1 MLNYPIDWKRAKR
14 CVLGRK
20 VALIRGDGTGPEL
33 TDATVRVLKAVGTQ
47 VEFVDCE
54 AGFEWW
60 ESHGGPT
67 LIPDSSWTIIESADA
82 CLKGPTTTPAGP
94 NTPRSV
100 AVSIRQR
107 KNLYANIRPVKTFEG
122 TKRPLGDVELVC
134 VREATEGL
142 YSGIEHR
149 LSNDVAIAFRKITRT
164 PSEKLCRRAF
174 EEAKR
179 RGWKRSYAIT
189 KQNILKE
196 TDGLFMEAATSVH
209 KDYPEISLE
218 EYFIDNFAQQL
229 VKNPQRFNQSVVFG
243 TNLFMDIISEEVS
256 ALVAS
261 IGCIYSANF
270 GDDYAMFEPA
280 HGSAPR
286 YKGKDKVNPTAT
298 ILAGAWMLEY
308 LGEKEKADAVF
319 KATWEVISEG
329 RKVTYDLGGTA
340 RLSEMSDAIVERA
353 RKLL

>member
-1 MLNYPIDWKRAKR
+1 
-14 CVLGRK
+14 
-20 VALIRGDGTGPEL
+20 LIKGDGTGPEL
-33 TDATVRVLKAVGTQ
+33 IEATLKILRAVGTKVQ
-47 VEFVDCE
+47 ILPCD

-60 ESHGGPT
+60 QAHGGTT
-67 LIPDSSWTIIESADA
+67 LVPDESWRTIEAADA

-107 KNLYANIRPVKTFEG
+107 MNLYANIRPVKTFKG

-149 LSNDVAIAFRKITRT
+149 LSNDVAIAFRKITRE
-164 PSEKLCRRAF
+164 PSEKLAKRAF

-196 TDGLFMEAATSVH
+196 TDGLFMDAVRSVH
-209 KDYPEISLE
+209 KNYPGISLE

-229 VKNPQRFNQSVVFG
+229 IKNPQRFNESIIFG

-280 HGSAPR
+280 HGSAPA
-286 YKGKDKVNPTAT
+286 YKGQDKVNPTAT
-298 ILAGAWMLEY
+298 VLAGAWMLEY
-308 LGEKEKADAVF
+308 LGEEKQSEAVF
-319 KATWEVISEG
+319 KATKDVIAEG
-329 RKVTYDLGGTA
+329 KKVTYDLGGTA
-340 RLSEMSDAIVERA
+340 RLSEMADAIVERA
-353 RKLL
+353 RRYV

>member
-1 MLNYPIDWKRAKR
+1 TKS
-14 CVLGRK
+14 
-20 VALIRGDGTGPEL
+20 VALIKGDGTGPEL
-33 TDATVRVLKAVGTQ
+33 TSATLKVLKAVGTNI
-47 VEFVDCE
+47 EFLSCD

-60 ESHGGPT
+60 QTHGGAT
-67 LIPDSSWTIIESADA
+67 LVPDESWKIIEAADA

-107 KNLYANIRPVKTFEG
+107 KGLYANIRPVKTFEG

-142 YSGIEHR
+142 YSGLEHR
-149 LSNDVAIAFRKITRT
+149 LSNDVAIAFRKITRE
-164 PSEKLCRRAF
+164 PSEKLAKRAF
-174 EEAKR
+174 EEAKQ
-179 RGWKRSYAIT
+179 RGWKRTYAIT

-196 TDGLFMEAATSVH
+196 TDGLFMDAATKVH
-209 KDYPEISLE
+209 EGYANISME

-229 VKNPQRFNQSVVFG
+229 IKNPQRFNESVVFG
-243 TNLFMDIISEEVS
+243 TNLFMDIISEEIS

-286 YKGKDKVNPTAT
+286 YTGKDKVNPTAT
-298 ILAGAWMLEY
+298 VLAGAWMLDY
-308 LGEKEKADAVF
+308 LGEKKEAEAIF
-319 KATWEVISEG
+319 KAVRSVIAEG
-329 RKVTYDLGGTA
+329 KKVTYDLGGTT
-340 RLSEMSDAIVERA
+340 RLSEMADAIAEKA
-353 RKLL
+353 RQNL

>member
-1 MLNYPIDWKRAKR
+1 LPRR
-14 CVLGRK
+14 
-20 VALIRGDGTGPEL
+20 VALIKGDGTGPEL
-33 TDATVRVLKAVGTQ
+33 IGATLKILSAVGTS
-47 VEFVDCE
+47 VDFVPCN

-60 ESHGGPT
+60 QAHGGPT
-67 LIPDSSWTIIESADA
+67 LIPDESWKIIEEADA

-107 KNLYANIRPVKTFEG
+107 MNLYANIRPVKTFEG

-149 LSNDVAIAFRKITRT
+149 LSKDVAIAFRKITRE
-164 PSEKLCRRAF
+164 PSEKLAKRAF

-179 RGWKRSYAIT
+179 RGWNRSFAIT

-196 TDGLFMEAATSVH
+196 TDGLFMEAVRGVH
-209 KDYPEISLE
+209 KDYSDISLE

-229 VKNPQRFNQSVVFG
+229 IKNPQRFNQSIIFG

-256 ALVAS
+256 ALVGS

-280 HGSAPR
+280 HGSAPQ
-286 YKGKDKVNPTAT
+286 YKGQDKVNPTAT
-298 ILAGAWMLEY
+298 VLAGAWMLDY
-308 LGEKEKADAVF
+308 LGEKKKSEAVF
-319 KATWEVISEG
+319 KGTGDVIRDG
-329 RKVTYDLGGTA
+329 KRITYDLGGNA
-340 RLSEMSDAIVERA
+340 RLSEMADAIAERA
-353 RKLL
+353 RRYL

>member
-1 MLNYPIDWKRAKR
+1 MTKS
-14 CVLGRK
+14 
-20 VALIRGDGTGPEL
+20 VALIKGDGTGPEL
-33 TDATVRVLKAVGTQ
+33 TNATLKVLKAVGTN
-47 VEFVDCE
+47 VEFLSCD

-60 ESHGGPT
+60 QTHGGAT
-67 LIPDSSWTIIESADA
+67 LVPDESWKIIEASDA

-107 KNLYANIRPVKTFEG
+107 KGLYANIRPVKTFEG

-142 YSGIEHR
+142 YSGLEHR
-149 LSNDVAIAFRKITRT
+149 LTNDVAIAFRKITRE
-164 PSEKLCRRAF
+164 PSEKLAKRAF
-174 EEAKR
+174 EEVKR
-179 RGWKRSYAIT
+179 RGWKRCYAIT

-196 TDGLFMEAATSVH
+196 TDGLFMEAARTAH
-209 KDYPEISLE
+209 ENYPDISME

-229 VKNPQRFNQSVVFG
+229 IKNPQRFNQSIIFG
-243 TNLFMDIISEEVS
+243 TNLFMDIISEEIS

-280 HGSAPR
+280 HGSAPA
-286 YKGKDKVNPTAT
+286 YKGQDKVNPTAT
-298 ILAGAWMLEY
+298 VLAGAWMLEY
-308 LGEKEKADAVF
+308 LGEKKNSEAIF
-319 KATWEVISEG
+319 KATREVIAEG
-329 RKVTYDLGGTA
+329 KKVTYDLGGTA
-340 RLSEMSDAIVERA
+340 RLSEMADAIAERA
-353 RKLL
+353 RRNL

>member
-1 MLNYPIDWKRAKR
+1 
-14 CVLGRK
+14 
-20 VALIRGDGTGPEL
+20 
-33 TDATVRVLKAVGTQ
+33 
-47 VEFVDCE
+47 
-54 AGFEWW
+54 
-60 ESHGGPT
+60 
-67 LIPDSSWTIIESADA
+67 
-82 CLKGPTTTPAGP
+82 
-94 NTPRSV
+94 
-100 AVSIRQR
+100 
-107 KNLYANIRPVKTFEG
+107 
-122 TKRPLGDVELVC
+122 
-134 VREATEGL
+134 
-142 YSGIEHR
+142 
-149 LSNDVAIAFRKITRT
+149 
-164 PSEKLCRRAF
+164 
-174 EEAKR
+174 
-179 RGWKRSYAIT
+179 
-189 KQNILKE
+189 
-196 TDGLFMEAATSVH
+196 
-209 KDYPEISLE
+209 
-218 EYFIDNFAQQL
+218 
-229 VKNPQRFNQSVVFG
+229 VFG

>member
-1 MLNYPIDWKRAKR
+1 LTKS
-14 CVLGRK
+14 
-20 VALIRGDGTGPEL
+20 VALIKGDGTGPEL
-33 TDATVRVLKAVGTQ
+33 ADATLKVLRAVGTSI
-47 VEFVDCE
+47 EFLSCD

-60 ESHGGPT
+60 ETHGGAT
-67 LIPDSSWTIIESADA
+67 LVPDESWKVIEAADA

-107 KNLYANIRPVKTFEG
+107 KGLYANIRPVKTFEG

-142 YSGIEHR
+142 YSGLEHR
-149 LSNDVAIAFRKITRT
+149 LSNDVAIAFRKITRE
-164 PSEKLCRRAF
+164 PSEKLAKRAF

-179 RGWKRSYAIT
+179 RGWKRCYAIT

-196 TDGLFMEAATSVH
+196 TDGLFMEAARNAH
-209 KDYPEISLE
+209 KNYPDISME

-229 VKNPQRFNQSVVFG
+229 IKNPQRFNQSVIFG
-243 TNLFMDIISEEVS
+243 TNLFMDIISEEIS

-270 GDDYAMFEPA
+270 GDNYAMFEPA
-280 HGSAPR
+280 HGSAPA
-286 YKGKDKVNPTAT
+286 YKGQDKVNPTAT
-298 ILAGAWMLEY
+298 VLAGAWMLEY
-308 LGEKEKADAVF
+308 LGEKKKSEAIF
-319 KATWEVISEG
+319 KATREVIAEG
-329 RKVTYDLGGTA
+329 KKVTYDLGGTA
-340 RLSEMSDAIVERA
+340 RLSEMADAIAERA
-353 RKLL
+353 QRNL

>member
-1 MLNYPIDWKRAKR
+1 MTRS
-14 CVLGRK
+14 

-33 TDATVRVLKAVGTQ
+33 TDATLKVLKAVDTE
-47 VEFVDCE
+47 VKFVDCD

-60 ESHGGPT
+60 QTQGGST
-67 LIPDSSWTIIESADA
+67 LIPDASWKIIESADA

-107 KNLYANIRPVKTFEG
+107 MNLYANIRPVKTFEG

-149 LSNDVAIAFRKITRT
+149 LSKDVAIAFRKITRP
-164 PSEKLCRRAF
+164 PSEKLCRTAF

-179 RGWKRSYAIT
+179 RGWKRTYAIT

-196 TDGLFMEAATSVH
+196 TDGLFMEAAAAVH
-209 KDYPEISLE
+209 ANYPEISMD

-229 VKNPQRFNQSVVFG
+229 IKNPQRFNQSVVFG
-243 TNLFMDIISEEVS
+243 TNLFMDIVSEEVS
-256 ALVAS
+256 GLVAS

-280 HGSAPR
+280 HGSAPQ
-286 YKGKDKVNPTAT
+286 YKGKNKVNPTAT
-298 ILAGAWMLEY
+298 VLAGAWMLDY
-308 LGEKEKADAVF
+308 LGEKKKSEAIF
-319 KATWEVISEG
+319 KATREVIAEG
-329 RKVTYDLGGTA
+329 KKVTYDLGGSA
-340 RLSEMSDAIVERA
+340 GLSEMADAIADRA
-353 RKLL
+353 RKNL

>member
-1 MLNYPIDWKRAKR
+1 
-14 CVLGRK
+14 
-20 VALIRGDGTGPEL
+20 LIRGDGTGPEL
-33 TDATVRVLKAVGTQ
+33 TEATVDVLKAVDTQ
-47 VEFVDCE
+47 VNFLECD

-60 ESHGGPT
+60 EAHGGPT
-67 LIPDSSWTIIESADA
+67 LVPDSSWKIIESADA

-149 LSNDVAIAFRKITRT
+149 LSKDVAIAFRKITRT

-174 EEAKR
+174 EEAKHR
-179 RGWKRSYAIT
+179 NWKRTYAIT

-196 TDGLFMEAATSVH
+196 TDGLFMETAQSVH
-209 KDYPEISLE
+209 ADYPDITLD

-280 HGSAPR
+280 HGSAPQ

-308 LGEKEKADAVF
+308 LGEKKKADAVF
-319 KATWEVISEG
+319 KATWEVIAEG
-329 RKVTYDLGGTA
+329 KKVTYDLGGTA
-340 RLSEMSDAIVERA
+340 RLSEMSGAIADRA

>member
-1 MLNYPIDWKRAKR
+1 LTRN
-14 CVLGRK
+14 
-20 VALIRGDGTGPEL
+20 VALIKGDGTGPEL
-33 TDATVRVLKAVGTQ
+33 TEATLRVLKAVDTQ
-47 VEFVDCE
+47 VTFLECD

-60 ESHGGPT
+60 QTHGGPT
-67 LIPDSSWTIIESADA
+67 LIPDSSWKTIESADA

-107 KNLYANIRPVKTFEG
+107 MNLYANIRPVKTFEG

-142 YSGIEHR
+142 YAGIEHT
-149 LSNDVAIAFRKITRT
+149 LSRDVAIAFRKITRT

-174 EEAKR
+174 EEARR
-179 RGWKRSYAIT
+179 RGWKRAYAIT

-196 TDGLFMEAATSVH
+196 TDGLFMDAARNVH
-209 KDYPEISLE
+209 ADYSDISLE

-229 VKNPQRFNQSVVFG
+229 IKNPQRFNQSVVFG

-256 ALVAS
+256 GLVAS

-280 HGSAPR
+280 HGSAPQ
-286 YKGKDKVNPTAT
+286 YKGKNKVNPTAT
-298 ILAGAWMLEY
+298 VLAGAWMLEY

-319 KATWEVISEG
+319 KATREVIAEG
-329 RKVTYDLGGTA
+329 KNVTYDLGGTA
-340 RLSEMSDAIVERA
+340 GLSEMADAVADRA
-353 RKLL
+353 RKNL

>member
-1 MLNYPIDWKRAKR
+1 LSRS
-14 CVLGRK
+14 
-20 VALIRGDGTGPEL
+20 VAWIKGDGTGPEL
-33 TDATVRVLKAVGTQ
+33 TDATLKILKAVGTHLN
-47 VEFVDCE
+47 FIDCD

-60 ESHGGPT
+60 QAHGGT
-67 LIPDSSWTIIESADA
+67 SLIPDSSWKIIESADA

-122 TKRPLGDVELVC
+122 TKRPLGDLELIC

-142 YSGIEHR
+142 YSGLEHR

-164 PSEKLCRRAF
+164 PSEKLAKAAF

-179 RGWKRSYAIT
+179 RGWKHTFVIT

-196 TDGLFMEAATSVH
+196 TDGLFMEAANTVH
-209 KDYPEISLE
+209 KNYPEISMD

-229 VKNPQRFNQSVVFG
+229 IKNPQRFNESVIFG

-256 ALVAS
+256 GLVAS

-286 YKGKDKVNPTAT
+286 YTGKDKVNPTAT
-298 ILAGAWMLEY
+298 VLAGAWMLDY
-308 LGEKEKADAVF
+308 LGEKKEAEAIF
-319 KATWEVISEG
+319 KAVRSVIAEG
-329 RKVTYDLGGTA
+329 KKVTYDLGGTA
-340 RLSEMSDAIVERA
+340 RLSEMADAIAEKA
-353 RKLL
+353 KQNL

>member
-1 MLNYPIDWKRAKR
+1 MARN
-14 CVLGRK
+14 

-33 TDATVRVLKAVGTQ
+33 TDATLKVLKAVGTQ
-47 VEFVDCE
+47 VSFTECD
-54 AGFEWW
+54 AGYEWW

-67 LIPDSSWTIIESADA
+67 LIPESSWKIIDSSDA

-107 KNLYANIRPVKTFEG
+107 RNLYANIRPVKTFEG

-142 YSGIEHR
+142 YSGIEYR
-149 LSNDVAIAFRKITRT
+149 LSPDVAIAFRKITRA

-179 RGWKRSYAIT
+179 RGWKRAYAIT

-196 TDGLFMEAATSVH
+196 TDGLFMEAARKVH
-209 KDYPEISLE
+209 DQYADISLE

-229 VKNPQRFNQSVVFG
+229 IKNPQRFNESVVFG

-256 ALVAS
+256 GLVAS
-261 IGCIYSANF
+261 IGCIYSGNF

-280 HGSAPR
+280 HGSAPK
-286 YKGKDKVNPTAT
+286 YKGEDKVNPTAT
-298 ILAGAWMLEY
+298 ILAGAYLLEY
-308 LGEKEKADAVF
+308 LGENERADAVF
-319 KATWEVISEG
+319 TATRDVIAEG
-329 RKVTYDLGGTA
+329 KSVTYDLGGSA
-340 RLSEMSDAIVERA
+340 RLSEMADAIASRA
-353 RKLL
+353 KKIL

>member
-1 MLNYPIDWKRAKR
+1 LTKS
-14 CVLGRK
+14 
-20 VALIRGDGTGPEL
+20 VALIKGDGTGPEL
-33 TDATVRVLKAVGTQ
+33 TNATLKVLKAVGTN
-47 VEFVDCE
+47 VEFLSCD

-60 ESHGGPT
+60 QTHGGAT
-67 LIPDSSWTIIESADA
+67 LIPDESWKIIEAADA

-107 KNLYANIRPVKTFEG
+107 KALYANIRPVKTFEG

-142 YSGIEHR
+142 YSGLEHR
-149 LSNDVAIAFRKITRT
+149 LTNDVAIAFRKITRE
-164 PSEKLCRRAF
+164 PSEKLAKRAF

-179 RGWKRSYAIT
+179 RGWKRCYAIT

-196 TDGLFMEAATSVH
+196 TDGLFMEAARTAH
-209 KDYPEISLE
+209 ENYPDLSME

-229 VKNPQRFNQSVVFG
+229 IKNPQRFNQSIIFG
-243 TNLFMDIISEEVS
+243 TNLFMDIISEEIS

-270 GDDYAMFEPA
+270 GDNYAMFEPA
-280 HGSAPR
+280 HGSAPA
-286 YKGKDKVNPTAT
+286 YKGQDKVNPTAT
-298 ILAGAWMLEY
+298 VLAGAWMLEY
-308 LGEKEKADAVF
+308 LGEKKNSEAIF
-319 KATWEVISEG
+319 KATREVIAEG
-329 RKVTYDLGGTA
+329 KRVTYDLGGTA
-340 RLSEMSDAIVERA
+340 RLSEMADAIAERA
-353 RKLL
+353 RRNL

>member
-1 MLNYPIDWKRAKR
+1 M
-14 CVLGRK
+14 
-20 VALIRGDGTGPEL
+20 IRGDGTGPEL
-33 TDATVRVLKAVGTQ
+33 IDATLKVLKAVGAS
-47 VEFVDCE
+47 VDFVQCE

-60 ESHGGPT
+60 QAHGGPT
-67 LIPDSSWTIIESADA
+67 LIPDESWKIIESADA

-94 NTPRSV
+94 KTPRSV

-107 KNLYANIRPVKTFEG
+107 MNLYANIRPVRTFEG
-122 TKRPLGDVELVC
+122 TKRPLGDIELVC

-149 LSNDVAIAFRKITRT
+149 LSQDVAIAFRKITRE
-164 PSEKLCRRAF
+164 PSEKLAKTAF
-174 EEAKR
+174 EEARR
-179 RGWKRSYAIT
+179 RGWKRSFAIT

-196 TDGLFMEAATSVH
+196 TDGLFMDAVQKVH
-209 KDYPEISLE
+209 ENYPEISLE

-229 VKNPQRFNQSVVFG
+229 VKNPQRFNQSIVFG

-280 HGSAPR
+280 HGSAPQ
-286 YKGKDKVNPTAT
+286 YKGQDKVNPTAT
-298 ILAGAWMLEY
+298 ILAGAWLLEY
-308 LGEKEKADAVF
+308 LGERKKSEAIF
-319 KATWEVISEG
+319 KATETVIAEG
-329 RKVTYDLGGTA
+329 KKVTYDLGGNA
-340 RLSEMSDAIVERA
+340 RLSEMAQSIAERA
-353 RKLL
+353 ARNL

>member
-1 MLNYPIDWKRAKR
+1 VLARAIFLTR
-14 CVLGRK
+14 N
-20 VALIRGDGTGPEL
+20 VALIKGDGTGAEL
-33 TDATVRVLKAVGTQ
+33 TDATLRILNAVGTQ
-47 VEFVDCE
+47 VKFIECN

-60 ESHGGPT
+60 QTHGGSA
-67 LIPDSSWTIIESADA
+67 LIPDASWATIESADA

-107 KNLYANIRPVKTFEG
+107 MNLYANIRPVKTFEG

-142 YSGIEHR
+142 YSGLEHR
-149 LSNDVAIAFRKITRT
+149 LSPDVAIAFRKITRT

-179 RGWKRSYAIT
+179 RGWKRAYAIT

-196 TDGLFMEAATSVH
+196 TDGLFMEAARSAH
-209 KDYPEISLE
+209 ADYSDISLE

-229 VKNPQRFNQSVVFG
+229 IKNPQRFNQSVVFG

-256 ALVAS
+256 GLVAS

-286 YKGKDKVNPTAT
+286 YKGQDKVNPTAT
-298 ILAGAWMLEY
+298 VLAGAWMLDY
-308 LGEKEKADAVF
+308 LGEKKQADAVF
-319 KATWEVISEG
+319 TATREVIEEG
-329 RKVTYDLGGTA
+329 KKVTYDLGGTA
-340 RLSEMSDAIVERA
+340 HLSEMAEAIADRA
-353 RKLL
+353 RKHI